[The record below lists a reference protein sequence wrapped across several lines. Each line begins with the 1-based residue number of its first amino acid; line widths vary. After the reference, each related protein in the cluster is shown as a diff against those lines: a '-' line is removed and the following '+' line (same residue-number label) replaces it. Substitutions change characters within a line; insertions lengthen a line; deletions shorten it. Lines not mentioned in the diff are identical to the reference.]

1 MRYRPGKL
9 MTIGLA
15 AALALL
21 AADDSYAQNE
31 SRVLVL
37 HSYGLDFK
45 WTLDVDA
52 AIREVLEHDPES
64 TTTVHSEVLDAKYHS
79 SSAYMDELASF
90 MEEKYRTWSFDVIIV
105 SDNFALE
112 FVKYARERLWP
123 SVPLVFAGINDYSPE
138 LVAGMEKTTGV
149 AEELSVDRTIEEIR
163 RLFPNRGRVLILSD
177 RTATSD
183 QNVSLVLDA
192 VADSELVPSVH
203 HPVTLESLERLER
216 EAGGDTVAL
225 LVGLVRNEAGTPL
238 DFHRSG
244 MHVSRTL
251 DVPVFSL
258 WDFYMGTGIAGGYMT
273 SGRQQGLYAARL
285 AQRILEGEDS
295 HAIPVVEESP
305 NLPVFDLAALGPYG
319 ISEDDLPPESIVY
332 NRPEGL
338 WEKYQLEILLAVS
351 AFLLLFSIA
360 LLSYELARRR
370 GVTAR
375 TTAESLREKETLLR
389 EIHHRVKNNL
399 QVVSSMLSI
408 QSSLVDDEKSLSYFQ
423 DARTRI
429 QSMALVHEHLYES
442 PSLAR
447 IDIRAYM
454 DDLVA
459 TVTRSMDV
467 SNGGA
472 TISTAVDEFS
482 IDIDHAIPLGMVVN
496 ELLSNAL
503 KYAQGDGENAGT
515 GTTSISLTYTDGWV
529 RLQVA
534 DSGPGMPGEDLE
546 RPQSLG
552 LQLVSG
558 LAQQLGGTV
567 RFEDNEPGL
576 RVCFEFPLP

>member
-1 MRYRPGKL
+1 MWNRPVKL
-9 MTIGLA
+9 MIIGLA
-15 AALALL
+15 AAFTLL
-21 AADDSYAQNE
+21 AASDTYAQSEN
-31 SRVLVL
+31 RVLVL

-45 WTLDVDA
+45 WTLDLDA

-64 TTTVHSEVLDAKYHS
+64 TTTVHSEVLDAKYHGN
-79 SSAYMDELASF
+79 SAYMEDLASF
-90 MEEKYRTWSFDVIIV
+90 LERKYRTWSFDVIIAT
-105 SDNFALE
+105 DNYALD

-149 AEELSVDRTIEEIR
+149 AEELSVERTIEEIR
-163 RLFPNRGRVLILSD
+163 RLFPNRKRLLILSD

-183 QNVSLVLDA
+183 RNVSLVLGA
-192 VADSELVPSVH
+192 LAGYKLAATVH
-203 HPVTLESLERLER
+203 HPVTIESLERIETEFGR
-216 EAGGDTVAL
+216 DTIAL

-273 SGRQQGLYAARL
+273 SGWQQGLYAARL
-285 AQRILEGEDS
+285 ARRILDGEDPDEI
-295 HAIPVVEESP
+295 AVVEESP
-305 NLPVFDLAALGPYG
+305 NLPVFDLEALGPFG
-319 ISEDDLPPESIVY
+319 IEEDDLPPESIVY

-338 WEKYQLEILLAVS
+338 WEKYQVEILLAIS

-360 LLSYELARRR
+360 LLSYEVARRR

-375 TTAESLREKETLLR
+375 ATAESLREKETLLR

-408 QSSLVDDEKSLSYFQ
+408 QSSLIDDEKSLEYFQ

-447 IDIRAYM
+447 IDLRSYM

-459 TVTRSMDV
+459 TVARSMDV
-467 SNGGA
+467 SQGGA
-472 TISTAVDEFS
+472 TVSTSVDEVG
-482 IDIDHAIPLGMVVN
+482 IDLDHAIPLGMVVN

-503 KYAQGDGENAGT
+503 KYAYGDDGGEVT
-515 GTTSISLTYTDGWV
+515 ISLDYTNGRV
-529 RLQVA
+529 KLEVA
-534 DSGPGMPGEDLE
+534 DNGAGMPAEDPGYH
-546 RPQSLG
+546 RSLG
-552 LQLVSG
+552 LQLVTG
-558 LAQQLGGTV
+558 LAEQLGGTV

-576 RVCFEFPLP
+576 RVRFEFPLP

>member
-1 MRYRPGKL
+1 MQIALRKHLIG
-9 MTIGLA
+9 GLA
-15 AALALL
+15 VALALL
-21 AADDSYAQNE
+21 TTGISHAQSEN
-31 SRVLVL
+31 RVLVL

-45 WTLDVDA
+45 WTVDLDA
-52 AIREVLEHDPES
+52 AIRDVLERDPES
-64 TTTVHSEVLDAKYHS
+64 TATVHSEALDAKYHNS
-79 SSAYMDELASF
+79 PAYMDDLASF
-90 MEEKYRTWSFDVIIV
+90 LEQKYRAWSFDVIIA

-138 LVAGMEKTTGV
+138 LVAGMENVTGV
-149 AEELSVDRTIEEIR
+149 AEALSVEQTLEEVR
-163 RLFPNRGRVLILSD
+163 RLFPDRTRLLILSD

-183 QNVSLVLDA
+183 QNVRLVLEA
-192 VADSELVPSVH
+192 LADYDLEPKVH
-203 HPVTLESLERLER
+203 HPLTLESLARLGE
-216 EAGGDTVAL
+216 ETGDDTLAL

-238 DFHRSG
+238 DFYRSG
-244 MHVSRTL
+244 VHVVETL

-285 AQRILEGEDS
+285 ARRVLGGENPDT
-295 HAIPVVEESP
+295 IPVMEESP

-319 ISEDDLPPESIVY
+319 ISEEDLPPESIVY

-360 LLSYELARRR
+360 LLSYEVARRR

-375 TTAESLREKETLLR
+375 TTAESLQEKETLLR

-408 QSSLVDDEKSLSYFQ
+408 QSSLVDDEKSLEYFQ

-467 SNGGA
+467 SKGGA
-472 TISTAVDEFS
+472 TVTRAVDEFS

-503 KYAQGDGENAGT
+503 KYAYGDGEGEISM
-515 GTTSISLTYTDGWV
+515 SITYTDGRV
-529 RLQVA
+529 RLEVA
-534 DSGPGMPGEDLE
+534 DNGPGMPAEDVE
-546 RPQSLG
+546 HPQSLG
-552 LQLVSG
+552 LQLVTG
-558 LAQQLGGTV
+558 LAQQLGGAV
-567 RFEDNEPGL
+567 RFEDNEPGV

>member
-15 AALALL
+15 AAVTLL
-21 AADDSYAQNE
+21 AASVSHAQDE
-31 SRVLVL
+31 QRVLAL

-79 SSAYMDELASF
+79 NSAYMDDLASF
-90 MEEKYRTWSFDVIIV
+90 LEGKYRTWSFDVIIA

-112 FVKYARERLWP
+112 FVRHARERLWP

-163 RLFPNRGRVLILSD
+163 RLFPKRRRLLILSD

-192 VADSELVPSVH
+192 LADYDLEATVH
-203 HPVTLESLERLER
+203 HPVTLESLERLETEIGR
-216 EAGGDTVAL
+216 DTVAL
-225 LVGLVRNEAGTPL
+225 LVGLVRNDAATPL

-244 MHVSRTL
+244 VYVAETL

-285 AQRILEGEDS
+285 TQRILNGESPD
-295 HAIPVVEESP
+295 AIPVVEESP

-338 WEKYQLEILLAVS
+338 WEKYQLEILLSVS

-360 LLSYELARRR
+360 LLSYEIARRR
-370 GVTAR
+370 GITAR

-399 QVVSSMLSI
+399 QVISSMLSI
-408 QSSLVDDEKSLSYFQ
+408 QSNIVDDERSLEYFQ

-467 SNGGA
+467 SRGGA
-472 TISTAVDEFS
+472 VVSTAVDEFS

-503 KYAQGDGENAGT
+503 KYAHGQGEDDGKGAI
-515 GTTSISLTYTDGWV
+515 SISLTYEDGKV
-529 RLQVA
+529 KLEVA
-534 DSGPGMPGEDLE
+534 DDGPGMPAEDITHH
-546 RPQSLG
+546 QSLG

-567 RFEDNEPGL
+567 RFQDNEPGV

>member
-9 MTIGLA
+9 MIIGLA
-15 AALALL
+15 VALTVL
-21 AADDSYAQNE
+21 AAGVSRAQ
-31 SRVLVL
+31 SGRRVLVL

-45 WTLDVDA
+45 WTLDLDA
-52 AIREVLEHDPES
+52 AIREVLEHGPES

-79 SSAYMDELASF
+79 SFAYMDDLASF
-90 MEEKYRTWSFDVIIV
+90 LEQKYLTWSFDVIIAT
-105 SDNFALE
+105 DNFALE
-112 FVKYARERLWP
+112 FVRNARERLWP

-163 RLFPNRGRVLILSD
+163 RLFPKRKRLLVLSD

-192 VADSELVPSVH
+192 LADYELEPTVH
-203 HPVTLESLERLER
+203 HPVTLESLERLVTELGR
-216 EAGGDTVAL
+216 DSIAL
-225 LVGLVRNEAGTPL
+225 LVGLVRDEVGTPL

-244 MHVSRTL
+244 MHVSQTL

-273 SGRQQGLYAARL
+273 SGRQQGMYAARL
-285 AQRILEGEDS
+285 AKRILNGEDPD
-295 HAIPVVEESP
+295 AIPVVEKSP
-305 NLPVFDLAALGPYG
+305 NLPVFDLAALRPYG
-319 ISEDDLPPESIVY
+319 ISEDNLPPESIVH

-360 LLSYELARRR
+360 LLSYEVARRR

-389 EIHHRVKNNL
+389 EIHHRVRNNL

-408 QSSLVDDEKSLSYFQ
+408 QSSLVDDEKSLEYFQ

-447 IDIRAYM
+447 IDIRAYL

-467 SNGGA
+467 SQGGA
-472 TISTAVDEFS
+472 RVSTAVDEFS
-482 IDIDHAIPLGMVVN
+482 IDLDHAIPLGMVVN

-503 KYAQGDGENAGT
+503 KYAHGHGKDDGQGAI
-515 GTTSISLTYTDGWV
+515 SISLTYTDGRV
-529 RLQVA
+529 RLEVA
-534 DSGPGMPGEDLE
+534 DNGTGMPAEDLE
-546 RPQSLG
+546 HHQSLG
-552 LQLVSG
+552 LQLVTG